1 MNKKLLT
8 LAIITPLIYTACNS
22 NTVASEKVTKTE
34 PAIQTAPV
42 KTTKVET
49 INTKEVPTVSTNSKV
64 TTVSFI
70 DNKPFIEEEGV
81 LHIQGFMGTLKPTL
95 MDLMKMD
102 KTHVTAMGGCS
113 SMAMNMTKDYS
124 NLDPKVNIRRTA
136 LKYRNP
142 SNIPDP
148 TDTVVMERFLTSKNF
163 KKPLVVE
170 MPDHYRV
177 YKALDMK
184 QACTACHG
192 DIETM
197 SPKLVKMIDKLYPK
211 DLATGLKLGEF
222 RGTVVAE
229 LKK

>member
-22 NTVASEKVTKTE
+22 NTVASENVTKTE
-34 PAIQTAPV
+34 PAIQAV
-42 KTTKVET
+42 SAKVDT
-49 INTKEVPTVSTNSKV
+49 PIIKEVATVSNNAKV
-64 TTVSFI
+64 TTVSFV
-70 DNKPFIEEEGV
+70 DNKPLIKEEGL
-81 LHIQGFMGTLKPTL
+81 LHIEGFMGTLKPTL

-113 SMAMNMTKDYS
+113 SMAMNMTNDYS
-124 NLDPKVNIRRTA
+124 KLDPKVNIRRTA

-142 SNIPDP
+142 SNIPDN
-148 TDTVVMERFLTSKNF
+148 TDTVVMEKFLASKNF
-163 KKPLVVE
+163 KEPLIVE

-177 YKALDMK
+177 YKALDMQ
-184 QACTACHG
+184 QACMACHG

-222 RGTVVAE
+222 RGTVIAE